1 MVMLGSQQR
10 PGDDFR
16 QYHVQTLILKLHGW
30 EIFLCRIMAG
40 DYLKARQLDSQTES
54 QTRLRTELGE
64 CL

>member
-30 EIFLCRIMAG
+30 EIFLCRIRG
-40 DYLKARQLDSQTES
+40 LFES
-54 QTRLRTELGE
+54 QAVRQSDRVSDTFKN
-64 CL
+64 